1 MCEYLVVTTAV
12 LVGMLLVLGALLIVG
27 LVMGLRRR

>member
-1 MCEYLVVTTAV
+1 VCEYLVVTTAV